1 MADSEQE
8 KRPVRKLTVK
18 NFSVIKEAELEF
30 GKITVLIGPQ
40 ASGKSLLCKLAFF
53 FQQVVVEQ
61 AEESIKASEELEQF
75 RERVNNAFL
84 LWFGFD
90 SVATQNSEIHFS
102 AGSFIVS
109 HAQERRGE
117 PGSAR
122 MQWDFSPEFEGCY
135 RLVWGKLNGEKL
147 RRESL
152 PNPKFFAAEIRDR
165 LLELQGQYSPEVY
178 SYIPSTR
185 SFFISIHQAIFGT
198 ARRRDDIQL
207 RFSQDFN
214 YGFESRIPKPGLDH
228 PLTQW
233 IDSESERIL
242 QGKVV
247 PAGSDFHFR
256 STDGRTLM
264 LPELSSGT
272 QELLP
277 LITCIREYV
286 AASAAVAKTLDLPH
300 ALHKRLF
307 FLEEPES
314 NVFPSTQYDLVRI
327 FARMANE
334 PVLDAYW
341 VITTHSPYILTS
353 FNNLIEAGQAASNN
367 PKLHD
372 EVANIIP
379 EQYWIREGDFR
390 AYSIHEGKLE
400 SILSESGFID
410 GNYLDEVSEI
420 IGNQFDEI
428 LRLEY
433 DHSEA
438 S

>member
-1 MADSEQE
+1 M
-8 KRPVRKLTVK
+8 RKLTVK

-40 ASGKSLLCKLAFF
+40 ASGKSLLCRLAFF

-75 RERVNNAFL
+75 RKRVNDAFFF
-84 LWFGFD
+84 WFGFD
-90 SVATQNSEIHFS
+90 SLATQNSEIRYCAES
-102 AGSFIVS
+102 YMVS
-109 HAQERRGE
+109 HLQERRGK

-122 MQWDFSPEFEGCY
+122 MQWDFSREIEECY
-135 RLVWGKLNGEKL
+135 NLVWNKLNAEKV

-152 PNPKFFAAEIRDR
+152 PNPKFFAQEIRER
-165 LLELQGQYSPEVY
+165 LSELQGEHSPEIY

-185 SFFISIHQAIFGT
+185 SFFLSIHQAIFGT
-198 ARRRDDIQL
+198 AGRRDDIQL
-207 RFSQDFN
+207 RFSQDFS

-228 PLTQW
+228 PLTRW
-233 IDSESERIL
+233 INSESERIL

-247 PAGSDFHFR
+247 SAGSDFNFK
-256 STDGRTLM
+256 SIDGRTLM
-264 LPELSSGT
+264 LPVLSSGT

-277 LITCIREYV
+277 LLTCLREYV
-286 AASAAVAKTLDLPH
+286 AASAAIARTLNLPH

-314 NVFPSTQYDLVRI
+314 NIFPSTQYDLIRI
-327 FARMANE
+327 FSRMANE
-334 PVLDAYW
+334 PILDAYW

-353 FNNLIEAGQAASNN
+353 FNNLIEAGQAARNN
-367 PKLHD
+367 PNLHD
-372 EVANIIP
+372 EIAKIVP
-379 EQYWIREGDFR
+379 EQYWIKDGDFK
-390 AYSIHEGKLE
+390 AYAIEDGKLK
-400 SILSESGFID
+400 SILNKSGFIE
-410 GNYLDEVSEI
+410 GNYLDQVSEV
-420 IGNQFDEI
+420 IGNEFDKL

-433 DHSEA
+433 EHMEA